1 MSALSSLRIAVS
13 GSEKQLPSSRVAVLV
28 SLGSLPN
35 QRHTNACYGVLIG
48 RLCRGKAEAVK
59 LDVEDADMLVSPH
72 ANVMAFWILIV
83 LFALGT
89 AVMLFVLFNLFRESR
104 KNRSRTGY

>member
-1 MSALSSLRIAVS
+1 M
-13 GSEKQLPSSRVAVLV
+13 
-28 SLGSLPN
+28 
-35 QRHTNACYGVLIG
+35 LIG

-59 LDVEDADMLVSPH
+59 LDVEDADLLASPH

-89 AVMLFVLFNLFRESR
+89 AFMLFVLFNLFRESR
-104 KNRSRTGY
+104 KKGPEQDIDASECTNSPLPNQRSFPRRHGNSKPIASQTADQC

>member
-13 GSEKQLPSSRVAVLV
+13 GSEKRLPASCRSTCICGKSPQAA
-28 SLGSLPN
+28 
-35 QRHTNACYGVLIG
+35 TANACYGVLIG
-48 RLCRGKAEAVK
+48 RLCRGKAVAVK

-89 AVMLFVLFNLFRESR
+89 AFMLFVLFNLFREAR

>member
-1 MSALSSLRIAVS
+1 
-13 GSEKQLPSSRVAVLV
+13 
-28 SLGSLPN
+28 
-35 QRHTNACYGVLIG
+35 VLIG

-59 LDVEDADMLVSPH
+59 LDVEDADLLVSPH